1 MAMYR
6 IKKDDTVTDD
16 QLIKAS
22 DYPPDEYWRETDPS
36 FARDLDFEE
45 IEELNRKAEE
55 EEARQKNNSD
65 FETTSNDPPTHSPWI
80 KAVVA
85 LFIIVAITIWI
96 SISMLGN
103 YIDWSVLSNSSRL
116 SRDESL
122 AALQE
127 AVVVIEGTGGNG
139 TGFNISEDG
148 LIVTNRHVVEDS
160 RIITI
165 RFGGDG
171 AETFT
176 TREWIDIPEVDMALI
191 DIDGEDLPF
200 VELNDEYPSADDEI
214 IFIGNPLGYDWTI
227 SEGTVIS
234 MIAIDNVPLIY
245 FSGPVQPGSSG
256 SPVFNDQSQVIGVIF
271 AKLTNQDNAGL
282 AIPISYL
289 TNFLE
294 ESYEH

>member
-6 IKKDDTVTDD
+6 IKKDDSCPDD
-16 QLIKAS
+16 QLDKLKT
-22 DYPPDEYWRETDPS
+22 YLVDEYWRETDPS

-55 EEARQKNNSD
+55 EEAWQKEHPEAAPDESP
-65 FETTSNDPPTHSPWI
+65 FRSPWV
-80 KAVVA
+80 KAIIA
-85 LFIIVAITIWI
+85 LFVVVAITLWL
-96 SISMLGN
+96 SVSMVGN
-103 YIDWSVLSNSSRL
+103 YFDWGILSNSSRL
-116 SRDESL
+116 VKDESL

-127 AVVVIEGTGGNG
+127 AVVVIEGSGGNG
-139 TGFNISEDG
+139 TGFNIAADG

-160 RIITI
+160 KIITI
-165 RFGGDG
+165 RFGGENS
-171 AETFT
+171 ATFT
-176 TREWIDIPEVDMALI
+176 TKEWIDIPEVDMALI
-191 DIDGEDLPF
+191 DIAGEDLPV
-200 VELNDEYPSADDEI
+200 VELNNEYPSAGEEI

-227 SEGTVIS
+227 SEGAVIS
-234 MIAIDNVPLIY
+234 MVAIDNVPLIY

-271 AKLTNQDNAGL
+271 AKLTDKDDAGL

>member
-1 MAMYR
+1 M
-6 IKKDDTVTDD
+6 
-16 QLIKAS
+16 
-22 DYPPDEYWRETDPS
+22 
-36 FARDLDFEE
+36 
-45 IEELNRKAEE
+45 
-55 EEARQKNNSD
+55 
-65 FETTSNDPPTHSPWI
+65 
-80 KAVVA
+80 
-85 LFIIVAITIWI
+85 
-96 SISMLGN
+96 
-103 YIDWSVLSNSSRL
+103 
-116 SRDESL
+116 

-171 AETFT
+171 AATFT

-227 SEGTVIS
+227 SEAVSYTHLEDID
-234 MIAIDNVPLIY
+234 AILVTHEHSDHINRVAQLSKKYHIPVYASELTWESLPFYDDYFRWERHIFDYGMEIGDIGLDFFRLDVYKRQPLPYGALEKWLNSPAFHAGIQGFESPTRHQNALIMAFCFFNKGRGFVSRPRFY
-245 FSGPVQPGSSG
+245 FSRV
-256 SPVFNDQSQVIGVIF
+256 
-271 AKLTNQDNAGL
+271 
-282 AIPISYL
+282 
-289 TNFLE
+289 
-294 ESYEH
+294 

>member
-1 MAMYR
+1 MC
-6 IKKDDTVTDD
+6 I
-16 QLIKAS
+16 
-22 DYPPDEYWRETDPS
+22 
-36 FARDLDFEE
+36 RD
-45 IEELNRKAEE
+45 R
-55 EEARQKNNSD
+55 
-65 FETTSNDPPTHSPWI
+65 
-80 KAVVA
+80 
-85 LFIIVAITIWI
+85 
-96 SISMLGN
+96 
-103 YIDWSVLSNSSRL
+103 

-227 SEGTVIS
+227 SEAVSYTHLEDID
-234 MIAIDNVPLIY
+234 AILVTHEHSDHINRVAQLSKKYHIPVYASELTWESLPFYDDY
-245 FSGPVQPGSSG
+245 FRWERHIFDYGMEIGDIGLDFFRLSHDAVQPVGLLLEHNGHQVGIATDTGMVTPSMYRKLSNVDG
-256 SPVFNDQSQVIGVIF
+256 LVFEANHDTAMLQHGTYPLFLKQRVASDKGHLSNAQAAEAL
-271 AKLTNQDNAGL
+271 AKLAGRCV
-282 AIPISYL
+282 
-289 TNFLE
+289 
-294 ESYEH
+294 